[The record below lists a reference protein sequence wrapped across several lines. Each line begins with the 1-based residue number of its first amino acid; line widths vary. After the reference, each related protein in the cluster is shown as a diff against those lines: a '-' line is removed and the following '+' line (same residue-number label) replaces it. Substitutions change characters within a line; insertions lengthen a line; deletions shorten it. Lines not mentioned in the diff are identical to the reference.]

1 MTYGIRGGVGTSAY
15 YTQPQPFDELKLK
28 PEQIQKKTAKL
39 VEKGYFTFPIAEPTR
54 RFLHQQSS
62 LSNPAWRQ
70 ETVGKVIDLKATDY
84 ERSTTAVGRKLQ
96 PLSPGSNNNWGL
108 MSSNCEGPKIRAQ
121 TNGIRIRS
129 RKRSSASPLSRGA
142 APNT

>member
-28 PEQIQKKTAKL
+28 PEQIQEKTAKL
-39 VEKGYFTFPIAEPTR
+39 MEKGYFTVPIAEPTR
-54 RFLHQQSS
+54 RFLHEQSS

-84 ERSTTAVGRKLQ
+84 ERSTTAV
-96 PLSPGSNNNWGL
+96 
-108 MSSNCEGPKIRAQ
+108 A
-121 TNGIRIRS
+121 
-129 RKRSSASPLSRGA
+129 
-142 APNT
+142 